1 MSNVTRLPV
10 ANQRRRIAAPTAPAR
25 LVGAAEDLIL
35 IATEHDF
42 DRDGIREIAARLKR
56 IAEELSAAND

>member
-1 MSNVTRLPV
+1 MSNVTTLPV
-10 ANQRRRIAAPTAPAR
+10 TNPRRRVAPPTMPTR
-25 LVGAAEDLIL
+25 LLGAADDLIL

-56 IAEELSAAND
+56 LAEELSAS

>member
-1 MSNVTRLPV
+1 MSNVTTLPV
-10 ANQRRRIAAPTAPAR
+10 TNSRRRVAPPSTSAR
-25 LVGAAEDLIL
+25 LAGAADDLIL

-56 IAEELSAAND
+56 IAEELSAS